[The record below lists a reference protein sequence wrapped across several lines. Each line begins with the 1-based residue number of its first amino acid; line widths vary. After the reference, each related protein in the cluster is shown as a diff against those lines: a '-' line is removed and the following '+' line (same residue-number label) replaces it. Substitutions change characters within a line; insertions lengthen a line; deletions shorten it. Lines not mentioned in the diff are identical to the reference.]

1 MKVNKA
7 MLKIIKNTAK
17 VVVSG
22 IISLCILSGFVFFY
36 FNHGVHITNVSGAT
50 DYKWEPNQVKNT
62 MTEGHAFLKMDCNGF
77 NNLNGN
83 TDDVD
88 ILLMGSSQMEAFNVA
103 QVDNTASVLNSKLS
117 MFTYNIGIS
126 GHTIYHCIRNL
137 DSAVIEYKPQQ
148 YVILVTDD
156 IWLDPEMMQQ
166 VIDGNLDR
174 IPSYD
179 SGILYTIQKRF
190 PVIKTLYKKITE
202 WKDAEIVQN
211 TSQKSV
217 IDDHYLDTLSDFLAI
232 GESVCNDN
240 NVPLIIVYQPRT
252 KLNQSGE
259 YLSDTDSEAISVFTD
274 LCSANNIT
282 FLDMTNAFETL
293 YNEQHILAHGFANTA
308 VGYGH
313 LNKYGH
319 ALIAQELARV
329 IRGVE
334 E

>member
-1 MKVNKA
+1 MKVSNV
-7 MLKIIKNTAK
+7 MLRHIKITAK

-36 FNHGVHITNVSGAT
+36 FNHGVHITNASGAT

-77 NNLNGN
+77 NNENGN
-83 TDDVD
+83 TGDVD
-88 ILLMGSSQMEAFNVA
+88 ILLIGSSQMEAFNVP
-103 QVDNTASVLNSKLS
+103 QGNNTASVLNSELS

-137 DSAVIEYKPQQ
+137 DSAVTEYKPQHF
-148 YVILVTDD
+148 VVLVTDD
-156 IWLDPEMMQQ
+156 IWLDPYMMQQ
-166 VIDGNLDR
+166 VMEGNFDK

-179 SGILYTIQKRF
+179 SGMLYTIQKRF

-211 TSQKSV
+211 TSQKSI
-217 IDDHYLDTLSDFLAI
+217 IDDHYLETLSGFLTIA
-232 GESVCNDN
+232 ESVCNEN
-240 NVPLIIVYQPRT
+240 NVSLIIVYQPRT
-252 KLNQSGE
+252 KLNRFGQ
-259 YLSDTDSEAISVFTD
+259 YLSDTDSEAISVFKNI
-274 LCSANNIT
+274 CSAKNIT
-282 FLDMTNAFETL
+282 FLDMTESFESL

-319 ALIAQELARV
+319 AIIAEELAKV
-329 IRGVE
+329 IQGVE